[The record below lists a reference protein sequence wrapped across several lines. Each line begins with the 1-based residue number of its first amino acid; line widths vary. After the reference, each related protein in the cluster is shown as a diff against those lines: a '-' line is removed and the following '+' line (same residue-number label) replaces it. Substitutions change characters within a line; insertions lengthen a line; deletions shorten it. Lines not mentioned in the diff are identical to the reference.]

1 MSAPLIW
8 IVIPIGLAL
17 LMLTLSRFRK
27 VVLPVSIGLC
37 LLLAVLAWKLPV
49 DETIRI
55 SSLIFKVDSSM
66 SILGRTLTLNGGLL
80 TLVIFIYIFM
90 SLWLVG
96 FSLTRLPTWAVP
108 LSMIM
113 AALLISATAIEPFLY
128 AALMIE
134 LVVLISI
141 PLLVPPFTGMHQ
153 GVMRYLTFMTLAMPF
168 ILYTGWI
175 LAGVETTPSDSELV
189 TRSLIMLGLGFSF
202 LLALFPFNTWV
213 PMLLEKSSP
222 LMVGLLM
229 NLLTA
234 VVIVFALNFID
245 RYLFMREDDR
255 LFTAVRFAGLV
266 MVVIAGVWAAFER
279 HLGRL
284 LGYAILMQT
293 GLALLSV
300 SLNASEGWS
309 LLFSQYIPRSVGIAS
324 AALALELLRQ
334 RTGGLTY
341 ADVRG
346 KLRQFP
352 FISACLLFSL
362 FSLGGLP
369 LLAGYPLR
377 QALMAGLSA
386 GSGTDS
392 IWVLVGSLGFL
403 FACLRVMANLAETG
417 ADEGWKVQ
425 EKPVEALFI
434 SGLILVIWLVGLY
447 PQIFLPLMTGLLN
460 AFEHLG

>member
-8 IVIPIGLAL
+8 IIIPVGFSL
-17 LMLTLSRFRK
+17 LLLGLSRFRK
-27 VVLPVSIGLC
+27 VVLPVSIVFCISMALS
-37 LLLAVLAWKLPV
+37 AWKCPI
-49 DETIRI
+49 DQTIRI

-66 SILGRTLTLNGGLL
+66 SVIGRTLTLDSGLL
-80 TLVIFIYIFM
+80 TLVIFLYLII
-90 SLWLVG
+90 SVWLAG
-96 FSLTRLPTWAVP
+96 FSLTSLPTWMAP
-108 LSMIM
+108 LSIMM
-113 AALLISATAIEPFLY
+113 AALLIAATAIEPFLY
-128 AALMIE
+128 AALIIE
-134 LVVLISI
+134 WVVLIS
-141 PLLVPPFTGMHQ
+141 VPMLAPPSTGMHQ
-153 GVMRYLTFMTLAMPF
+153 GVLRYLTFMTLAMPF

-213 PMLLEKSSP
+213 PMLMEKSSP
-222 LMVGLLM
+222 MVVGLLLI
-229 NLLTA
+229 LLTA

-255 LFTAVRFAGLV
+255 LFMAVRFAGLL
-266 MVVIAGVWAAFER
+266 MVTIAGVWAAFER

-284 LGYAILMQT
+284 LGYAILMQS
-293 GLALLSV
+293 GLALLSI
-300 SLNASEGWS
+300 SLNTQDGWT
-309 LLFSQYIPRSVGIAS
+309 LLFSQFIPRALGIGS

-334 RTGGLTY
+334 RTGGLNY

-346 KLRQFP
+346 KLRQLP

-377 QALMAGLSA
+377 QALMEGLSA
-386 GSGTDS
+386 VSGLDN
-392 IWVLVGSLGFL
+392 IWVLAGSLGFL
-403 FACLRVMANLAETG
+403 FACLRVMANLAETSG
-417 ADEGWKVQ
+417 EEGWKAQ
-425 EKPVEALFI
+425 EKPLEALFI

-447 PQIFLPLMTGLLN
+447 PQVFMPLMTGLAK